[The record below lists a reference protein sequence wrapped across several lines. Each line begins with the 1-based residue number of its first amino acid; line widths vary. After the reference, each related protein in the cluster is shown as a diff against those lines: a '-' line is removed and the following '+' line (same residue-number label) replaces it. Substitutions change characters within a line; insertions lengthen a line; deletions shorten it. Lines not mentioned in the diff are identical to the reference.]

1 MLSQSDPRTLTA
13 QKRLFYAWV
22 DATLSH
28 SIWLGIDVY
37 TLVYP
42 VEEPGEEMRAFIDKR
57 RPNWS
62 PG

>member
-1 MLSQSDPRTLTA
+1 MLSQSAPRTLTT

-42 VEEPGEEMRAFIDKR
+42 VEEPG
-57 RPNWS
+57 
-62 PG
+62 